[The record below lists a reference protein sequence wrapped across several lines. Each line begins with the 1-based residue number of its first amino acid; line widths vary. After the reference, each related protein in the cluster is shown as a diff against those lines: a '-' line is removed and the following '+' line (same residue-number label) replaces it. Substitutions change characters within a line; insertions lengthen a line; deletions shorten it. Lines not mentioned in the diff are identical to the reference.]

1 MSDKPDISGLRASF
15 FSRDTSRTGS
25 WSRSSAQSREEMEKR
40 AGEGSRADGISTTE
54 GMSTGDGMSRVGGMN
69 AGGMISTDKQ
79 KPLNPEPETRNFRMR
94 QQVFTQY

>member
-1 MSDKPDISGLRASF
+1 
-15 FSRDTSRTGS
+15 
-25 WSRSSAQSREEMEKR
+25 MEKR
-40 AGEGSRADGISTTE
+40 AGEGSRANGISTAE

-79 KPLNPEPETRNFRMR
+79 KSLNPEPEIRNFRMR